1 MNSDNAI
8 SEKIILI
15 LSGPNLNLLGERDPE
30 IYGDQTL
37 EQHIEIAER
46 AASQHGITVTH
57 LQSNHEGELVDAIHQ
72 AREKYAAIIINPGA
86 FTHYAWAIHDALQ
99 TFEGPVIEL
108 HLANPAA
115 REPWRHTSVV
125 APVASGTIAGFGGHG
140 YQIAVDAVSEL
151 LSE

>member
-1 MNSDNAI
+1 MNSNNAI

-37 EQHIEIAER
+37 DQHIEIAER
-46 AASQHGITVTH
+46 AASQHGITVAH

-99 TFEGPVIEL
+99 TFDGPVIEL
-108 HLANPAA
+108 HLSNPAA

-151 LSE
+151 L